1 MRACARSCAHREL
14 VHDYRVARYAAEQA
28 REEIT
33 LGYETETRRAL
44 EDLGP
49 VSPTFRQWLE
59 GHRQEEPEP

>member
-1 MRACARSCAHREL
+1 MRARRRSCAHRAL
-14 VHDYRVARYAAEQA
+14 VRDYRVARYAAEQA

-33 LGYETETRRAL
+33 LGYEAETRRAR

-49 VSPTFRQWLE
+49 VQPDFKAWLE